1 MDSPVPNVPKPG
13 NDNTMIIAIVVVVII
28 LCTISIVVA
37 SKSGSSKK
45 EEVKEEV
52 KEEEV
57 EEKEEVKEEVKK
69 EETIKS
75 MSMDNEEEVFASAPP
90 PPPPINKVQAKVDV
104 NTRVPPPPPPPPPV
118 KIVQRKVI
126 NTRTPP
132 PPPPPIRVIQP
143 PPPPPPPPPVLVRP
157 TPPKPPEPPKP
168 PKSRILKIQN
178 TTEKEIKKAIHELSV
193 IKNRIKSM
201 EGYREYYTSERNTG
215 FTLIGTVMEQLI
227 DITIAILKQPLVSEA
242 VSKQVLNNED
252 AKDIARYIEMLGQE
266 VVNEINKTP
275 ILFCGEDRRKT
286 KNCTQYRVNNLNPAL
301 KKATATLY
309 NKVLAVVEKA
319 EEREKMY
326 RITKNVS
333 IDNYKYKM
341 LSNGR
346 PIDQKRIDS
355 FPTKDKL
362 EPIAMAHYKYL
373 GHTLKRE
380 LGVDGREINTRNYT
394 DEEKRYINY
403 LDRRKVEVGPVF
415 ATPKPVTGGPKRGI
429 VYGGPKPPQL
439 VAGGPKRGI
448 VYGGPK
454 PPQLVAGGPKRVMSG
469 SILSGGGRT
478 GKFKKIRSG
487 TGPAKGNLAIAIEN
501 KGEKSNFV
509 FAQKFFGRVGDT
521 YRIDGF
527 DPKDMKNI
535 RITASQNVS
544 VSVRRGRK
552 GKSYYGP
559 VSRVQNNSKYS
570 VRSITFTIVEGK
582 PGSVDG
588 IRIPSGAVKGKNTLM
603 RRYGSAPPKLDI
615 AYAIENYGEKS
626 NFVHIRK
633 FKGKLNDVYKVEG
646 FDPNDMKNVR
656 ITASENVHV
665 HIKRGRKSVI
675 IKGPVTRAPNQ
686 STKPI
691 SGIFVT
697 INR

>member
-13 NDNTMIIAIVVVVII
+13 NNNTMIIAIVVVVII

-52 KEEEV
+52 KEEE
-57 EEKEEVKEEVKK
+57 EEEEEEEVKEEVKK

-90 PPPPINKVQAKVDV
+90 PPPPINKVQAEVDV
-104 NTRVPPPPPPPPPV
+104 NTRVPPPPPPPPPPV
-118 KIVQRKVI
+118 RVI
-126 NTRTPP
+126 QPP
-132 PPPPPIRVIQP
+132 PPPPPLP
-143 PPPPPPPPPVLVRP
+143 SLPPPPPPPPVLVRP
-157 TPPKPPEPPKP
+157 TPPKPPKP
-168 PKSRILKIQN
+168 PKSSILKIQN

-215 FTLIGTVMEQLI
+215 FTLVGTVMEQLI

-301 KKATATLY
+301 KRATATLY

-346 PIDQKRIDS
+346 PIDQKRIDT

-380 LGVDGREINTRNYT
+380 LGVDGKDINTRNYT
-394 DEEKRYINY
+394 DEEKGYIDY
-403 LDRRKVEVGPVF
+403 LDKRKVHVGPVF
-415 ATPKPVTGGPKRGI
+415 AT
-429 VYGGPKPPQL
+429 PKPPQL
-439 VAGGPKRGI
+439 VAGGPK
-448 VYGGPK
+448 K
-454 PPQLVAGGPKRVMSG
+454 VMSG
-469 SILSGGGRT
+469 SILSGGRT
-478 GKFKKIRSG
+478 GKFRKIKDG
-487 TGPAKGNLAIAIEN
+487 TGPTKGNLAVAIEN

-509 FAQKFFGRVGDT
+509 FAQRFYGRVGTT
-521 YRIDGF
+521 YIIEGY

-535 RITASQNVS
+535 RITASNNVA
-544 VSVRRGRK
+544 VSVRRSHKGR
-552 GKSYYGP
+552 SYYGP

-570 VRSITFTIVEGK
+570 VRSITFTIVDGK

-588 IRIPSGAVKGKNTLM
+588 MRVPSGAVRGMSRLH
-603 RRYGSAPPKLDI
+603 RRYNGGSAPNL
-615 AYAIENYGEKS
+615 AFAIENKGEKS

-633 FKGKLNDVYKVEG
+633 LNGGHFNDVYRVTG

-656 ITASENVHV
+656 ITASENVRVRITRGGRHV
-665 HIKRGRKSVI
+665 S
-675 IKGPVTRAPNQ
+675 IKGPVTRALNQ
-686 STKPI
+686 STRPI
-691 SGIFVT
+691 SRIFVF
-697 INR
+697 IDK

>member
-13 NDNTMIIAIVVVVII
+13 NNNTMIIAIVVVVII

-90 PPPPINKVQAKVDV
+90 PPPPINKVQAEVDV

-118 KIVQRKVI
+118 KIVQRKVV

-132 PPPPPIRVIQP
+132 PLPSLPPPPP
-143 PPPPPPPPPVLVRP
+143 PLPSLPPPPPPPPVLVRP
-157 TPPKPPEPPKP
+157 TPPKPPKP
-168 PKSRILKIQN
+168 PKSSILKIQN

-201 EGYREYYTSERNTG
+201 EGYREYYTSEKNTG
-215 FTLIGTVMEQLI
+215 FTLVGTVMEQLI

-286 KNCTQYRVNNLNPAL
+286 KNCTRYRVNNLNPAL
-301 KKATATLY
+301 KRATATLY

-346 PIDQKRIDS
+346 SIDQKRIDS

-380 LGVDGREINTRNYT
+380 LGVDGKDINTRNYT
-394 DEEKRYINY
+394 DKEKGYIDY
-403 LDRRKVEVGPVF
+403 LDKRKVHVGPVF
-415 ATPKPVTGGPKRGI
+415 TTPKPITGGPKKGI

-439 VAGGPKRGI
+439 VAGGPK
-448 VYGGPK
+448 K
-454 PPQLVAGGPKRVMSG
+454 VMSG
-469 SILSGGGRT
+469 SILSGGRT
-478 GKFKKIRSG
+478 GKFTKIMDGRGLS
-487 TGPAKGNLAIAIEN
+487 KGNLAVAIEN

-509 FAQKFFGRVGDT
+509 FAQKFFGRAGT
-521 YRIDGF
+521 RYRIEGF
-527 DPKDMKNI
+527 DPNDMKNI
-535 RITASQNVS
+535 RITASNNVA
-544 VSVRRGRK
+544 VSVRRSHK
-552 GKSYYGP
+552 SKSYYGP

-582 PGSVDG
+582 PGSFSILG
-588 IRIPSGAVKGKNTLM
+588 GGRTGKFRKLRNGTGPARGNLAV
-603 RRYGSAPPKLDI
+603 
-615 AYAIENYGEKS
+615 AIENKGEKS
-626 NFVHIRK
+626 NFVFAQK
-633 FKGKLNDVYKVEG
+633 FFGRAGTRYRIEG
-646 FDPNDMKNVR
+646 FDPNDMKNIR
-656 ITASENVHV
+656 ITASQNVSV
-665 HIKRGRKSVI
+665 YVRRGGKGVRI
-675 IKGPVTRAPNQ
+675 RGPVSRALNQ
-686 STKPI
+686 SGDSVSFIILFIDK
-691 SGIFVT
+691 
-697 INR
+697 